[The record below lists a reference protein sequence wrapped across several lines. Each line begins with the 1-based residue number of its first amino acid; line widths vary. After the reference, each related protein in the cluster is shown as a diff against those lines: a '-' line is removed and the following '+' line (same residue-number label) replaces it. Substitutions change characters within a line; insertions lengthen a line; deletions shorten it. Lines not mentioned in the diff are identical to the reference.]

1 LRNLHFSTP
10 DSGVGRAERKW
21 MEGVV
26 IVGAGHTGAQAAKTL
41 RQEGWRGAITL
52 VGAETEPP
60 YQRPPL
66 SKEILTGA
74 KTLSDYCL
82 FETSFLERHEI
93 ELRAGTRAVAI
104 DRKGQE
110 ISLENGSR
118 LRYGRLLL
126 ATGAEPRRLTV
137 PEVGPGN
144 IHYLRSAADA
154 RGLAY
159 VIRGGR
165 RLIIV
170 GGGFI
175 GLEVAAS
182 AASRGCQVS
191 VIEAGARLVMRSVP
205 AEIEKLLAARHRV
218 AGVTFHLNR
227 QVAGIRWT
235 RDRVEVDLDDGTRL
249 HGDAILAA
257 IGVAPRVEL
266 AEAAGLAVDNGIAVD
281 ATLRTSD
288 PNIFAAGDASS
299 FPHSLFGSRI
309 RLECWKNAEDQGVTA
324 ARNILGAGEEY
335 GGAPWLWSDQYELSI
350 QVAGLLALA
359 VSHVARP
366 VEGGLLVFHL
376 GSDGRLV
383 CASGIGSEAAIG
395 RDIRVAQ
402 LMIERGLRPR
412 VEALADITVRLKS
425 LLVAKAA

>member
-1 LRNLHFSTP
+1 
-10 DSGVGRAERKW
+10 

-41 RQEGWRGAITL
+41 RQEGWRRPITL

-74 KTLSDYCL
+74 KTLSDYAL

-104 DRKGQE
+104 DRNRRE

-126 ATGAEPRRLTV
+126 ATGAQPRRLTV
-137 PEVGPGN
+137 PEVGPSD
-144 IHYLRSAADA
+144 IHYLRSASDA
-154 RGLAY
+154 RELAD
-159 VIRGGR
+159 VIRRGR
-165 RLIIV
+165 RLIVV

-182 AASRGCQVS
+182 AASHGCKVT
-191 VIEAGARLVMRSVP
+191 VIEAGARLVMRSAP
-205 AEIEKLLAARHRV
+205 AEIEKLLAARHRA

-227 QVAGIRWT
+227 QVAGIRWRRET
-235 RDRVEVDLDDGTRL
+235 VEVDLDDGTRL
-249 HGDAILAA
+249 HGEAILAA

-266 AEAAGLAVDNGIAVD
+266 AEAAGLAIDNGIAVD

-299 FPHSLFGSRI
+299 FPHRVFGSRI

-324 ARNILGAGEEY
+324 ARNMLGAGEEY
-335 GGAPWLWSDQYELSI
+335 GGAPWLWSDQYDLSI
-350 QVAGLLALA
+350 QVAGLLAFA
-359 VSHVARP
+359 ASHVTRQ
-366 VEGGLLVFHL
+366 VDGGLLVFHL

-383 CASGIGSEAAIG
+383 CASGVGSEAAIG

-402 LMIERGLRPR
+402 LMIERGLRPG
-412 VEALADITVRLKS
+412 VEALADASIRLKS